1 MHKLC
6 VYAICKNE
14 ISRIQKWLDSVREAD
29 VIVVLDTGST
39 DGTFEFLQTQKGIIL
54 EQQIIEPF
62 RFDVA
67 RNKALELVPKD
78 CDICLPLDID
88 QEMVKDFSKNLKQVW
103 LPDVSIMYF
112 PQYFKTSNKAGRW
125 FAHLRDE
132 ATWKYP
138 VYELLVTDGKKAEC
152 LATMVIHDWDI
163 MRESHEMYPELAE
176 LGMKENPTDPYCFRT
191 RYQINEERKRRE
203 ERKRNGN

>member
-1 MHKLC
+1 MYKLC

-29 VIVVLDTGST
+29 YIVVLDTGST
-39 DGTFEFLQTQKGIIL
+39 DGTYEFLQKQEGIIL

-67 RNKALELVPKD
+67 RNKALELIPDD

-88 QEMVKDFSKNLKQVW
+88 QEMVKDFSIKLKQAW
-103 LPDVSIMYF
+103 LPNVSIMYF
-112 PQYFKTSNKAGRW
+112 PQYYRTTHKAGRW
-125 FAHLRDE
+125 AAHLRNK

-138 VYELLVTDGKKAEC
+138 VYEQLITDGKTAET
-152 LATMVIHDWDI
+152 LATMVVHDWDM
-163 MRESHEMYPELAE
+163 MRESHELYPELAE
-176 LGMKENPTDPYCFRT
+176 LGMKENPTDPYCFRAQH
-191 RYQINEERKRRE
+191 QINEERKRRE
-203 ERKRNGN
+203 ERKRNSN